1 MNTASLKPSL
11 FTFTWAYAMCVA
23 IIYAVNIFIE
33 LPSNSAMG
41 IIAMM
46 AATMPAGGKFFT
58 IYERLP
64 TKGERARFAVMGTAI
79 AMAIS
84 AAFVFGTFQFYGLP
98 FSLEALAEGLGIPAA
113 DLQPVLGIGLAVAV
127 IAGLLVLYFAFNMGA
142 KGGAKALAKQR
153 AK

>member
-58 IYERLP
+58 TYERLP

-84 AAFVFGTFQFYGLP
+84 AADTSARMPTRPPYGKSPWQKHARSSLRTGIRP
-98 FSLEALAEGLGIPAA
+98 RCSPSSFS
-113 DLQPVLGIGLAVAV
+113 
-127 IAGLLVLYFAFNMGA
+127 AFC
-142 KGGAKALAKQR
+142 R
-153 AK
+153 PWW